1 MVKKLFKTL
10 RGGKMNTIY
19 TYKDNTVILNHN
31 GNIITTFSNLEEFG
45 SFQKDILKDFNYGN
59 S

>member
-1 MVKKLFKTL
+1 MENIQNAK
-10 RGGKMNTIY
+10 GGKMNTIY

-45 SFQKDILKDFNYGN
+45 SFPKGYFKGF
-59 S
+59 